1 VLTWLFWLVGSAIVV
16 GAQPGTDRK
25 LAAVAAVAA
34 GVGAIVLVRRM
45 TPDPARRYLR
55 SLIGAVIAVPV
66 AAVWVLRSF
75 FAHGRT
81 DAGMGF
87 FIDGLE
93 KRITL
98 PLMFVLLTP
107 LVLQALPRDLR
118 PRALWK
124 GRASLW
130 GRTGMID
137 RIVLAYCVVA
147 VPAFLLGLARHT
159 PRSYFGQDLGLVVFF
174 VFMYLA
180 GRAAIGT
187 AALDWAGELVD
198 ILLALAVVRF
208 VLLGW
213 GTSPIYNFVEA
224 ACAGAV
230 AFLIFRPSATRFLTL
245 GAVVAILVGEAIAVY
260 EGTDSTVTIELLGAL
275 GIIGYLLVRRS
286 NLVPRWLIIA
296 VAVVGL
302 AGFVGFTGDGRTLR
316 GQYHGPDVSNFGRT
330 YEAEQ
335 VRAEVR
341 RSPVSLVFGRGFGS
355 TVNLRGAPP
364 VYSQTLVTSGRDLA
378 HVPEVH
384 LLVYAFLLKEG
395 LLGVLWLLAFA
406 VGVAIVGLQA
416 LERSAR
422 TRDPSLVIYAA
433 LALLGLV
440 AALAAASHLQANPLD
455 GLSIGLLVACLTGT
469 RKAPTAGS
477 GQPIRSVA

>member
-1 VLTWLFWLVGSAIVV
+1 
-16 GAQPGTDRK
+16 
-25 LAAVAAVAA
+25 
-34 GVGAIVLVRRM
+34 M
-45 TPDPARRYLR
+45 
-55 SLIGAVIAVPV
+55 
-66 AAVWVLRSF
+66 
-75 FAHGRT
+75 
-81 DAGMGF
+81 
-87 FIDGLE
+87 
-93 KRITL
+93 
-98 PLMFVLLTP
+98 
-107 LVLQALPRDLR
+107 
-118 PRALWK
+118 
-124 GRASLW
+124 
-130 GRTGMID
+130 D

-180 GRAAIGT
+180 GRTALGT

-230 AFLIFRPSATRFLTL
+230 AFLVFRPSTTRFLTF
-245 GAVVAILVGEAIAVY
+245 GVVVAILVGEAIAVY

-302 AGFVGFTGDGRTLR
+302 VGFVGFTGDGRTLR
-316 GQYHGPDVSNFGRT
+316 GQYHGPDVSNLGRT

-335 VRAEVR
+335 VRAQVR

-355 TVNLRGAPP
+355 TVDLRGAPP

-384 LLVYAFLLKEG
+384 LLGYAFLLKEG

-406 VGVAIVGLQA
+406 VGVAVLGLQA

-422 TRDPSLVIYAA
+422 TRDPSLVIYAS

-455 GLSIGLLVACLTGT
+455 GLSIGLLVACLAAT

-477 GQPIRSVA
+477 GQPIRSAA